1 MTTIAGKVVWLTG
14 ASSGIGEALAYEL
27 SKKMAK
33 LILSARRID
42 ELERVK
48 KACTGDPES
57 IKLLTIDLENNFS
70 LQQKV
75 KEAETLF
82 GYVDIVI
89 NNAGISQRD
98 TVLNT
103 SLDVD
108 RKIMEINYFGTTT
121 ISKLLLPK
129 MIERGRGHHVIISS
143 TVGIIN
149 TPLRSTYGASKHALH
164 GFYDALRAECYK
176 DNIQVTMILPGYI
189 KTKISYNALLGNGQK
204 QNKMDKGQK
213 NGLSAEKC
221 ARLIVKSIQNN
232 KQEIYIGGIK
242 EKLGIYLKRFF
253 PNLAIKVIRKPGI
266 T

>member
-1 MTTIAGKVVWLTG
+1 
-14 ASSGIGEALAYEL
+14 
-27 SKKMAK
+27 
-33 LILSARRID
+33 
-42 ELERVK
+42 
-48 KACTGDPES
+48 
-57 IKLLTIDLENNFS
+57 
-70 LQQKV
+70 
-75 KEAETLF
+75 
-82 GYVDIVI
+82 
-89 NNAGISQRD
+89 
-98 TVLNT
+98 
-103 SLDVD
+103 
-108 RKIMEINYFGTTT
+108 
-121 ISKLLLPK
+121 
-129 MIERGRGHHVIISS
+129 
-143 TVGIIN
+143 
-149 TPLRSTYGASKHALH
+149 ALH

-189 KTKISYNALLGNGQK
+189 KTNISHNALLGDGKK